1 MLEIEHLSGGYGH
14 GQVIHELSM
23 RVEAGQTVAVL
34 GPNGAGKST
43 LMAAL
48 SGVLPRRSGSIR
60 LAGQEL
66 VAAPSH
72 EIVSQGLVQVPEGRR
87 VFAPLS
93 VNDNLLLGSVCLQP
107 RSAAALQERLDD
119 VFALLPRLAERRSQL
134 AGTLSGGE
142 QQMVAVGRALMSSPR
157 MLLLDEPFLGLA
169 PRVVDEIRQAL
180 ERLQAQGV
188 TILLVEQKLDIAL
201 ESASRAYVLIKG
213 RVRLVEDSAVLARR
227 QNLSQL
233 YFELASQAG

>member
-1 MLEIEHLSGGYGH
+1 MSVSATPAPPSGATPLGAIVALSLAALASGA
-14 GQVIHELSM
+14 SM
-23 RVEAGQTVAVL
+23 RLT
-34 GPNGAGKST
+34 
-43 LMAAL
+43 
-48 SGVLPRRSGSIR
+48 
-60 LAGQEL
+60 
-66 VAAPSH
+66 
-72 EIVSQGLVQVPEGRR
+72 
-87 VFAPLS
+87 
-93 VNDNLLLGSVCLQP
+93 D
-107 RSAAALQERLDD
+107 
-119 VFALLPRLAERRSQL
+119 ALLPRLAERRSQL